1 MIKKSLN
8 DNYSF
13 FLVTELLN
21 KSNKLFLTNVY
32 IGLNIHNVI
41 SDIDT
46 FYKFQASNKLL
57 S

>member
-8 DNYSF
+8 DNY